1 MSKTK
6 AELLKDNEQLR
17 KRVASLERAMDH
29 RTVASK
35 ASEELRV
42 ALEEAR
48 EQQTATSEI
57 LRVISQSPTDVQPV
71 FETIVRSAVQL
82 CDGLYGAVFRSDG
95 GLIQLVAHDYP
106 EGLDV
111 LRRAFPMPVDESLL
125 LARVM
130 REAVVLNFGD
140 LESDEGVPEVPRSLA
155 RANGYRSMVNVP
167 MVLNG
172 VGIGVISVARREVGR
187 FSEGEGEL
195 LKI

>member
-57 LRVISQSPTDVQPV
+57 LRVISSSPTDVQPV
-71 FETIVRSAVQL
+71 FEAIARSAVRL
-82 CDGLYGAVFRSDG
+82 LRAYTGAVLRSESG
-95 GLIQLVAHDYP
+95 HVQL
-106 EGLDV
+106 
-111 LRRAFPMPVDESLL
+111 
-125 LARVM
+125 
-130 REAVVLNFGD
+130 
-140 LESDEGVPEVPRSLA
+140 
-155 RANGYRSMVNVP
+155 
-167 MVLNG
+167 
-172 VGIGVISVARREVGR
+172 
-187 FSEGEGEL
+187 GE
-195 LKI
+195 